1 MKTALQMTLAL
12 TGLSVACGATAES
25 LQLGPVTQW
34 EGGTAEVA
42 MIEMDGPV
50 IVGSIGEDG
59 VISVELPVPEGDNGR
74 PFAEVFGCGGV
85 GEVNVSSPEA
95 TFSVSDLALVRMAD
109 EELIGGLEAFSSQE
123 YGAAWLQAMGSGNT
137 PKEQGARYRLLY
149 VSGPVSIKG
158 TCSTE
163 FWVDG
168 GAGSAVMQVEEYDID
183 FDAGWQ
189 LLKTLTRDTV
199 TSNLGMTFPL
209 DTVVQGVPLDADE
222 VSWYLA
228 PF

>member
-12 TGLSVACGATAES
+12 TALSVACGATAEN

-59 VISVELPVPEGDNGR
+59 VISVELPVPEGDNDR
-74 PFAEVFGCGGV
+74 PFATVFGCGGV
-85 GEVNVSSPEA
+85 GEVNVSAPDA

-158 TCSTE
+158 KCSTE

-168 GAGSAVMQVEEYDID
+168 GPGSAVMQVEEYDVD

>member
-12 TGLSVACGATAES
+12 TSATVASGAIAES

-34 EGGTAEVA
+34 DGGSAEVA

-50 IVGSIGEDG
+50 VVGSIGEDG
-59 VISVELPVPEGDNGR
+59 ILSIDLPAPEGDDGR
-74 PFAEVFGCGGV
+74 PLAAVFGCGGL
-85 GEVNVSSPEA
+85 GEVNVSAPEA
-95 TFSVSDLALVRMAD
+95 TFNVSELALVRMVD
-109 EELIGGLEAFSSQE
+109 EEYIGDLEAFSSPE
-123 YGAAWLQAMGSGNT
+123 YGAAWLQAMGSGST
-137 PKEQGARYRLLY
+137 PQAQGAHYRMLY
-149 VSGPVSIKG
+149 VSEPVSIKG

-168 GAGSAVMQVEEYDID
+168 GAGRAVMQGEEYDVD

-189 LLKTLTRDTV
+189 LLKTYTRDTV
-199 TSNLGMTFPL
+199 TSNLGVTFPL
-209 DTVVQGVPLDADE
+209 DTFMQGVSLNADE
-222 VSWYLA
+222 VSLYLV